1 MACVDDE
8 EDSSDD
14 AIEKKYEVIVSNQL
28 TDLPKSLVPLSL
40 IIHDDLALRPA
51 PPPHLVLYNIDQT

>member
-14 AIEKKYEVIVSNQL
+14 AIEKKYEVIASNRL

-51 PPPHLVLYNIDQT
+51 PLLYSIDQT